1 MSQIKNRFFLYDGI
15 IFIKKNPQI
24 IFSLVLIVL
33 IPTLFFVSTALILN
47 VVKNALDEDLR
58 QHSVSLSKVIE
69 KYINADL
76 EKPDI
81 IQKKIMEL
89 ADVSIWLEDVAV
101 FVPSSSIGKY
111 KVIASLNTSS
121 LNKEISSTNN
131 SLALETNQTIATLRK
146 DLNSNETYWLSS
158 SPLHDQNDKIIG
170 ILSIAL
176 NRARVNN
183 VLNYLSGNLYWFSTV
198 FSLILILFVAN
209 HARLFQY
216 AILLMKLRQLDQ
228 IKDEFISTTSHELR
242 TPLTTIKG
250 YLSMI
255 QEGTL
260 GQLSDK
266 LKRAIDVT
274 MIEVSRLSN
283 LVEDLLEVS
292 RIEQGRVALEKE
304 PIILNDFI
312 KDICLE
318 SQIKASEKS
327 LALNFIDASEKI
339 NIATDKN
346 RLKQII
352 INLINNSIKYTFKG
366 FIEVGL
372 LKEPKN
378 CVSIY
383 VKDTGIGISAQDQE
397 KLFQKF
403 FRVRSEET
411 SQIVGTGLGLWITKK
426 LTELLGGKIYL
437 ESIKGQGSKFTL
449 VFPIEKTT

>member
-228 IKDEFISTTSHELR
+228 MKDEFISTTSHELR

-378 CVSIY
+378 FVSIY